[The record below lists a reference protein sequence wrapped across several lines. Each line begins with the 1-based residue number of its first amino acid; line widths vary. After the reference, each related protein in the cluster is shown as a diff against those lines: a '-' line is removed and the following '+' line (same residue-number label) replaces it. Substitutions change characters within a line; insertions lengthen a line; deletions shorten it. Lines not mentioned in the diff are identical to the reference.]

1 MKVALY
7 ARVSTLNQDEQLQLP
22 YLRNMAK
29 SRGYEIVGEYTDE
42 ASGRDANRPGWAAL
56 LSDARTG
63 SFQAVFVVKLDRV
76 MRSLNLF
83 WRELENFQAMG
94 IQLIA
99 MDYGV
104 LDPSS
109 ASGKLTISFLAA
121 IAEWEREINSERTKA
136 ALKAKQ
142 AAGVRLG
149 KAPRKL
155 PTRQIALMRI
165 AHKSWVDIS
174 ILTEIPRTTILGH
187 KAEIEKEIET
197 ITNCE
202 KGKKRN

>member
-7 ARVSTLNQDEQLQLP
+7 ARVSTANQDEQLQIP

-29 SRGYEIVGEYTDE
+29 NRGYEIVGEYTDE
-42 ASGRDANRPGWAAL
+42 ASGRDANRPGWMAL
-56 LSDARTG
+56 LSDARAG

-104 LDPSS
+104 IDPSN
-109 ASGKLTISFLAA
+109 ASGKLMISFLASSTV
-121 IAEWEREINSERTKA
+121 RPEIFSSISSWLFLTS
-136 ALKAKQ
+136 
-142 AAGVRLG
+142 
-149 KAPRKL
+149 
-155 PTRQIALMRI
+155 RI
-165 AHKSWVDIS
+165 SS
-174 ILTEIPRTTILGH
+174 
-187 KAEIEKEIET
+187 
-197 ITNCE
+197 
-202 KGKKRN
+202 